1 MEMWYE
7 QPAGKWDE
15 ALPVGNGRLGAMICG
30 RPERET
36 IWLNEDSIWSGK
48 PLNRINPD
56 APKYLPQ
63 IRNLIRQGNIAEAE
77 NLALKALAGTPNSE
91 RTYESAGELYLE
103 FQKHRCTRGTN
114 KIK

>member
-56 APKYLPQ
+56 ALKYLPQ

-77 NLALKALAGTPNSE
+77 ELSLQALAGTPNSE
-91 RTYESAGELYLE
+91 RSYESAGELYLE
-103 FQKHRCTRGTN
+103 
-114 KIK
+114 

>member
-36 IWLNEDSIWSGK
+36 I
-48 PLNRINPD
+48 
-56 APKYLPQ
+56 
-63 IRNLIRQGNIAEAE
+63 
-77 NLALKALAGTPNSE
+77 
-91 RTYESAGELYLE
+91 
-103 FQKHRCTRGTN
+103 
-114 KIK
+114 